1 MTHTTTNATAVSS
14 VRKEKME
21 KYRSRKFCFILYP
34 NEDKTHKKALEFI
47 KNNYDY
53 ALIEHN
59 RDKNENGE
67 IKKSHTHVVISLPNA
82 KWNTALSDEIG
93 LPNNYFEKCRSFDNA
108 LEYLIHFND
117 NTKEQYS
124 IDEVQGT
131 LKKKL
136 KKLVLNDG
144 KDENEKVIELIE
156 FIDNINV
163 ELSETQFIRYACSL
177 GYYDV
182 IRRSSLWFIRI
193 LDRHNQE
200 LHGIIRGRE

>member
-1 MTHTTTNATAVSS
+1 
-14 VRKEKME
+14 ME

-34 NEDKTHKKALEFI
+34 KEDEIHKKALEFI

-59 RDKNENGE
+59 RDFKDDGE

-93 LPNNYFEKCRSFDNA
+93 LPVNYFEKCRSLDNA
-108 LEYLIHFND
+108 LEYLIHYND
-117 NTKEQYS
+117 NSKEQYS
-124 IDEVQGT
+124 IEEVQGT

-136 KKLVLNDG
+136 KKLILNDG
-144 KDENEKVIELIE
+144 KDENEKVEELID
-156 FIDNINV
+156 FIEHCNV
-163 ELSETQFIRYACSL
+163 EISETQFIRYACSL
-177 GYYDV
+177 GYFDV
-182 IRRSSLWFIRI
+182 IRRSSSWFIRI

-200 LHGIIRGRE
+200 LRVIMRGRE

>member
-1 MTHTTTNATAVSS
+1 
-14 VRKEKME
+14 ME

-34 NEDKTHKKALEFI
+34 QEDETHKKALEYI
-47 KNNYDY
+47 KLNYDY

-59 RDKNENGE
+59 RDKKEDGK
-67 IKKSHTHVVISLPNA
+67 IKKAHTHVVISLPNA
-82 KWNTALSDEIG
+82 KWNTALAEEVG
-93 LPNNYFEKCRSFDNA
+93 LPENYFQKCKSLDNA
-108 LEYLIHFND
+108 LEYLIHYND
-117 NTKEQYS
+117 DTKEQYS
-124 IDEVQGT
+124 IDEVQGS

-144 KDENEKVIELIE
+144 KDENEKVEELIE
-156 FIDNINV
+156 FIDNTTI

-182 IRRSSLWFIRI
+182 IRRSSAWFIRI

-200 LHGIIRGRE
+200 LRGIIHGRE